1 MKLLWLFLFSMY
13 SLNAFAIDV
22 VIHNLDS
29 LTTNGQKTV
38 STWIN
43 QSLTK
48 TQNTLGPLQQTTLP
62 IYLKP
67 QYFAFEPVPWASV
80 KRNNPDGLE
89 LHIDRYASLKAFT
102 KDWTLYHELSHLYL
116 PLLPYSGFWLSEG
129 FASYMQ
135 NVIMRDNGVISQAQ
149 FVQRLNAGF
158 ERARLQTKTKQQP
171 LNELSND
178 MWKQRAQQRVYWTG
192 AAFFVEAD
200 LALQKQGQNVASII
214 KQYQACCRT
223 ARSSAKTFIKELDKL
238 SRSSVFTT
246 LYAKYNTRTDF
257 PLVTKTQ
264 LSKL

>member
-1 MKLLWLFLFSMY
+1 MKLLWLFFFSMC

-158 ERARLQTKTKQQP
+158 ERSRLQTKTKKQP
-171 LNELSND
+171 LNELSSD

-223 ARSSAKTFIKELDKL
+223 ARSNARTFIKELDKL